1 MTQWNEDRDE
11 SGLGGIPSTNA
22 ASDGPGG
29 APTPDAVSV
38 EIYDQ
43 IYNLRGTD
51 DAYIQQIAA
60 LVDAKMRAVAAHGGT
75 ADSLRVAV
83 LAALNIADDLTTL
96 RARYDALAGSRAA
109 PKTPCAPAPTPSPR
123 CSTSSSKTAA
133 PASRALPN
141 EGRNYPQRLF
151 SPSRLKKKLPKIT
164 STPSINSVAEGS
176 VSRSIRVGD
185 SAPKPAAC
193 HRKIA

>member
-1 MTQWNEDRDE
+1 MTEWNEDRDE

-22 ASDGPGG
+22 ASNGPGR
-29 APTPDAVSV
+29 APAPDAVSV

-83 LAALNIADDLTTL
+83 LAALNLADEVSQATSADLQLGHARANSL
-96 RARYDALAGSRAA
+96 RMLLDEVLEE
-109 PKTPCAPAPTPSPR
+109 K
-123 CSTSSSKTAA
+123 
-133 PASRALPN
+133 
-141 EGRNYPQRLF
+141 
-151 SPSRLKKKLPKIT
+151 
-164 STPSINSVAEGS
+164 
-176 VSRSIRVGD
+176 D
-185 SAPKPAAC
+185 
-193 HRKIA
+193 

>member
-1 MTQWNEDRDE
+1 VTEWNENRDE
-11 SGLGGIPSTNA
+11 SGLGGNPSTNA

-29 APTPDAVSV
+29 APAPDAVSV

-96 RARYDALAGSRAA
+96 RARYDALAGSVDSAEDSMR
-109 PKTPCAPAPTPSPR
+109 
-123 CSTSSSKTAA
+123 
-133 PASRALPN
+133 SRADTLS
-141 EGRNYPQRLF
+141 EMLDDLLEDRRAG
-151 SPSRLKKKLPKIT
+151 
-164 STPSINSVAEGS
+164 
-176 VSRSIRVGD
+176 
-185 SAPKPAAC
+185 
-193 HRKIA
+193 